1 MAIGCCLVV
10 LLCFATPAFIRVPLT
25 IILSIIGWGFLI
37 KKGIDYLKG
46 E

>member
-1 MAIGCCLVV
+1 MAIGCCLVA
-10 LLCFATPAFIRVPLT
+10 LLCLATPTFIRVPFS
-25 IILSIIGWGFLI
+25 IVLSIIIWGFLI